1 LRAVDLIGLRLLAGP
16 ELQKEIR
23 VEGPRFL
30 IGRAEDCHLRLSCPM
45 VSRHHCELIVE
56 PGRLSVRDINGKNGT
71 YVNGQQVTADRQLQS
86 GDLLDVGLRRLAVE
100 IAEVSAPL
108 EALEAGPALE
118 ALPTSA

>member
-1 LRAVDLIGLRLLAGP
+1 
-16 ELQKEIR
+16 
-23 VEGPRFL
+23 
-30 IGRAEDCHLRLSCPM
+30 M

-56 PGRLSVRDINGKNGT
+56 PGRLSVRDINSKNGT